1 MVASMGRGVGDGKVI
16 SNMVASRRCD
26 IRDGRMT
33 SDVVVAGAI
42 TSYIVGSKRGDTS
55 DDGEVTCVVVS
66 LRESRGYGRLVDSG
80 VVSGVVT

>member
-1 MVASMGRGVGDGKVI
+1 
-16 SNMVASRRCD
+16 
-26 IRDGRMT
+26 MT

-66 LRESRGYGRLVDSG
+66 SRESRGYGRLVDGG